1 MPSMDRIGRYY
12 PLLIAAPLAPDWPL
26 LTLPVSA
33 GAWFR
38 QAEQLALSGLDNDV
52 LDLDDF
58 SRRVETLG
66 PPPTA
71 DFAVNNTPASRA
83 WCCSLPDALD
93 WPQTLPALATHLLT
107 QGFVQPSL
115 WWTEGSEWVARCLL
129 LCEGLPPIQGFAAL
143 LAGIG
148 ENEAGAKNRSPALMV
163 IPARRP
169 SPERTNYEHET
180 TLFNGHPPG
189 VAMSAWSVRLMK
201 MPALPCL
208 NWACGQSPDGMGGHE
223 AGDVASRLIVE
234 TLQQT
239 PPPTD
244 WPSFLN
250 SVRER
255 LSEVNR
261 QLREESAQRYQHR
274 TIGSTVVVL
283 AAYEGQCACLW
294 VGDSRIYRL
303 QGEKVT
309 CNN

>member
-1 MPSMDRIGRYY
+1 MSGSTVTPESTGFFGKLPGRGDFIGRYLPRSFLEPWDDWLQAAIAASRHQLGESWRDYYCTSPIWRFALGPGLCGPAAHAGILMPSMDRIGRYY

-143 LAGIG
+143 LAG
-148 ENEAGAKNRSPALMV
+148 
-163 IPARRP
+163 
-169 SPERTNYEHET
+169 
-180 TLFNGHPPG
+180 
-189 VAMSAWSVRLMK
+189 
-201 MPALPCL
+201 
-208 NWACGQSPDGMGGHE
+208 
-223 AGDVASRLIVE
+223 
-234 TLQQT
+234 
-239 PPPTD
+239 D
-244 WPSFLN
+244 W
-250 SVRER
+250 RER
-255 LSEVNR
+255 GWSEKP
-261 QLREESAQRYQHR
+261 
-274 TIGSTVVVL
+274 L
-283 AAYEGQCACLW
+283 AGID
-294 VGDSRIYRL
+294 GDSGAPSVA
-303 QGEKVT
+303 GEDEL
-309 CNN
+309 